1 MIMDT
6 IEVFGSQMAYSQTGE
21 GDAVVFLRIRAGFET
36 PVSTF
41 RGPPPSRH
49 VHRTR
54 FDPVNFSITVIL
66 QNPGA
71 YGRAHG
77 HTAPGRFPPAA
88 IAHRQADARKAQQ
101 WWGNEPHGRS
111 RTPKECE

>member
-66 QNPGA
+66 QNPEA

-77 HTAPGRFPPAA
+77 HTAPGPLPAGGHRAPPGGRTQGPAVV
-88 IAHRQADARKAQQ
+88 
-101 WWGNEPHGRS
+101 GNEPHGRS